1 MEMLTKR
8 EPNNRIEHYVVPA
21 TGPTR
26 LMRDV
31 RQMVLKKAAGYIL
44 LALSCLAWAA
54 IFALP
59 LFEISVGQVA
69 ALTTG
74 LIIAGE
80 ATFFLGIALLG
91 REAWEKIKA
100 IFRKAKS

>member
-1 MEMLTKR
+1 M
-8 EPNNRIEHYVVPA
+8 A
-21 TGPTR
+21 
-26 LMRDV
+26 
-31 RQMVLKKAAGYIL
+31 LKKAAGYVL

-59 LFEISVGQVA
+59 LFEISVGEVA

-74 LIIAGE
+74 LIVAGE
-80 ATFFLGIALLG
+80 ATFFLGITLLG

-100 IFRKAKS
+100 VFRKRQS

>member
-1 MEMLTKR
+1 
-8 EPNNRIEHYVVPA
+8 
-21 TGPTR
+21 
-26 LMRDV
+26 MRVNTPLRSPLCLAHPLILNV

-59 LFEISVGQVA
+59 LFEISIGEVA

-74 LIIAGE
+74 LIVAGE
-80 ATFFLGIALLG
+80 ATFFLGVALLG
-91 REAWEKIKA
+91 REAWEKIRA
-100 IFRKAKS
+100 VFRKGKG

>member
-1 MEMLTKR
+1 M
-8 EPNNRIEHYVVPA
+8 A
-21 TGPTR
+21 
-26 LMRDV
+26 
-31 RQMVLKKAAGYIL
+31 LKKAAGYIL
-44 LALSCLAWAA
+44 LALSCLAWAV

-59 LFEISVGQVA
+59 LFEISVGEIA

-74 LIIAGE
+74 LIVVGE

-100 IFRKAKS
+100 IYFKKEKS